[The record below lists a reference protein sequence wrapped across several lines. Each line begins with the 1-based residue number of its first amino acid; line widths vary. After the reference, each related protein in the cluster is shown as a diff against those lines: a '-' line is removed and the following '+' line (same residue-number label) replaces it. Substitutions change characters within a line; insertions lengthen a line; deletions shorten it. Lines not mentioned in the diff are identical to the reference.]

1 MTSEEKKRIAEG
13 LRRIP
18 PEDLENLVDL
28 MSERVGELVSQS
40 FESVLSSRLERYRNT
55 RGLTDDVNDLSSR
68 IAREYQMSP
77 SEVLLKALGLFK
89 LALDANFKGNRIAIL
104 DQQDEIVQEIVGLEP
119 SEAQLIGNR

>member
-89 LALDANFKGNRIAIL
+89 LALDANFEGNRIAIL